1 MQSQPNS
8 LLLDTLYCFLF
19 SVGTVVYFV
28 LPIWGGIF
36 SEIILFNTA
45 MIGWLLSADMIA
57 NAIAN
62 VTARYWINR
71 WCWRKTAFGFVIL
84 IAVANL
90 MCIGVEGFASLIML
104 RLVAGFAGGG
114 LTSLAVAG
122 IARSGKPDRYFGIA
136 LSIQVFLGG
145 LILFAS
151 PSLLAEFGNASIYV
165 SLAVLA
171 LIAAP
176 FLQVIPDRQSRAQQ
190 PIPKF
195 QEAVGVKASG
205 QSPKILTILGFIG
218 VALFFAGMNSIW
230 AFAENIGTE
239 LGIEDQFIATT
250 LSFSLLISMGGS
262 LIAAYLAGKVKR
274 HTPIVL
280 GASFIALAVI
290 SFFWVQGNWMFFIA
304 INVFNFG
311 FNFVIPFQSGW
322 IASFDI
328 KGDNIVLLPA
338 VQGVGI
344 SIGPILS
351 GFIINDVSYLRAIYP
366 SSILLIASI
375 VIFLILKSRQ
385 SSLQISSLD
394 I

>member
-1 MQSQPNS
+1 MQSRPNS

-28 LPIWGGIF
+28 LPIWGGMF

-71 WCWRKTAFGFVIL
+71 WSWRKTAFGFVIL

-136 LSIQVFLGG
+136 LSIQVFIGG

-165 SLAVLA
+165 ALAVIA
-171 LIAAP
+171 LIAVP
-176 FLQVIPDRQSRAQQ
+176 FLQAIPDGQSRAQHQ
-190 PIPKF
+190 IPKF
-195 QEAVGVKASG
+195 QEAAIGVKASG
-205 QSPKILTILGFIG
+205 QFPKILTILGFVG

-239 LGIEDQFIATT
+239 LGIENQFIAPT
-250 LSFSLLISMGGS
+250 LSF
-262 LIAAYLAGKVKR
+262 
-274 HTPIVL
+274 
-280 GASFIALAVI
+280 
-290 SFFWVQGNWMFFIA
+290 
-304 INVFNFG
+304 
-311 FNFVIPFQSGW
+311 
-322 IASFDI
+322 
-328 KGDNIVLLPA
+328 
-338 VQGVGI
+338 
-344 SIGPILS
+344 
-351 GFIINDVSYLRAIYP
+351 
-366 SSILLIASI
+366 
-375 VIFLILKSRQ
+375 
-385 SSLQISSLD
+385 
-394 I
+394 